1 MTYKST
7 TGENQQK
14 TDEDTSEEDQE
25 RKALNELIKKGIL
38 ELKPTPYDEEIHY
51 EEAEKAWSNYDTT
64 QVKKALLRLEKKGIV
79 QSKYVDRI
87 LTCPDCGSP
96 EVHSKYTCPKCSSH
110 NVEYT
115 ELLEHMKCGYMDS
128 KDKFQKGKSLICP
141 SCQTRLVEE
150 ALHYRVIG
158 NCFQCEKCG
167 FRFDKPEI
175 MHFCR
180 GFREC
185 RRTFT
190 YQEAKYDKIFSY
202 KITDETVKSL
212 RSGQPVLESIEK
224 IFTEKGYQVH
234 LHPKI
239 TGASGVQHPF
249 AILAEKNQTRIVID
263 VSITGNKNDMISLLG
278 KKVDIN
284 PTGAA
289 IIDLS
294 KSNELTQLGK
304 VYNIT
309 VFQATNEPDLQKHL
323 SHFLT
328 NLDSTETTISIA
340 HKALAQTKSAAKKFY
355 ATEPPHPKQEKT
367 RTHDTTE
374 LKAEIQHL
382 EKKEQILYENLKI
395 LLEKKAI
402 QAREKEI
409 KAKKKALEES
419 NSKAARAR
427 IELTAIEHRTCS
439 GND

>member
-7 TGENQQK
+7 TQENQQK
-14 TDEDTSEEDQE
+14 MHIDTSEEDQE
-25 RKALNELIKKGIL
+25 KKFLGKLIKKGVL
-38 ELKPTPYDEEIHY
+38 QLKPTLYDEEIHY
-51 EEAEKAWSNYDTT
+51 EDAEKAWSNYDTT
-64 QVKKALLRLEKKGIV
+64 QVRKALLHMERKGIL

-96 EVHSKYTCPKCSSH
+96 EVHSKYACPKCSSH
-110 NVEYT
+110 NVEHT

-128 KDKFQKGKSLICP
+128 KDKFQKGKSLVCP
-141 SCQTRLVEE
+141 NCQTQLVEE
-150 ALHYRVIG
+150 AVHYRVIG

-185 RRTFT
+185 KRIFT
-190 YQEAKYDKIFSY
+190 YQDAKYDKIFSY

-212 RSGQPVLESIEK
+212 RSGQPVLESLEK
-224 IFTEKGYQVH
+224 IFIEKGYRVH
-234 LHPKI
+234 LHPQI

-249 AILAEKNQTRIVID
+249 ALLAEKNQTRIVID
-263 VSITGNKNDMISLLG
+263 ISITGNKNDMISLLG

-294 KSNELTQLGK
+294 KSDELAQLGK
-304 VYNIT
+304 VYNIM

-328 NLDSTETTISIA
+328 NQDSNETTLSIA

-355 ATEPPHPKQEKT
+355 ATEPPPPKQEKT
-367 RTHDTTE
+367 RTWGKTE

-395 LLEKKAI
+395 LLEKMAI

-409 KAKKKALEES
+409 KAKREALEES
-419 NSKAARAR
+419 DSEARA
-427 IELTAIEHRTCS
+427 H
-439 GND
+439 